1 MIKLKKTL
9 DNAAGKLC
17 EVLFPIRHEYYIGKG
32 KSVAICTLSSIDLL
46 ETIANVDYI
55 MSRILIVDRLL
66 SENKGLDTIINFTL
80 NHPAMSQ
87 IIVCSKEVK
96 GHRTG
101 QALLS
106 LHRNGASPDGRIIE
120 AVGPYPFLTCGR
132 SDVESFRSQTSIYDL
147 TDCEDLET
155 IKTVISNFY

>member
-32 KSVAICTLSSIDLL
+32 KSVAICTLSSLDLL
-46 ETIANVDYI
+46 ETIANAEYI
-55 MSRILIVDRLL
+55 MDRILIVGRLL
-66 SENKGLDTIINFTL
+66 SENKGLDTLINFTL
-80 NHPAMSQ
+80 NHPTMNQ
-87 IIVCSKEVK
+87 IIVCGKEVK

-106 LHRNGASPDGRIIE
+106 LHRNGVSKDGRIIE
-120 AVGPYPFLTCGR
+120 AVGPYPFLTCRR
-132 SDVESFRSQTSIYDL
+132 SDIESFRSQTVIYDL

-155 IKTVISNFY
+155 IKTVISNFC